1 MKFPRELV
9 VKKKAKKPDRH
20 DKEQSIIIQEEGGV
34 RMFSPQACEMY
45 TLGLSCRKG
54 KSVLQSP
61 A

>member
-1 MKFPRELV
+1 
-9 VKKKAKKPDRH
+9 
-20 DKEQSIIIQEEGGV
+20 V

-61 A
+61 AWQMTYSDL